1 MNISIFDLYW
11 QQRSLKHWIT
21 TYYNVVFDWKN
32 LNFER
37 YSKNI
42 LWKNQLTETLNRSNF
57 RICHNFFW
65 YDSQKLPWI
74 DFHFKN
80 NIDTLLIDC
89 LLFFDKEKHSLEKSF
104 SNSPLED
111 VENTFLILE
120 KNLVYFNSL
129 SDTIKN
135 ILYKLL
141 KNFDEFYSFFNFYSE
156 LTNFEF
162 DKKNIL
168 LDDFYSFLEEK
179 NLESKNSLKILEK
192 FLSEEKYLAL
202 AYLIMFLNKRIINL
216 PEFISK
222 EYTDLNNNLRNL
234 LTELFPILSNNF
246 IKSEKYFLKE
256 FSWFSDFRWEIQ
268 VTWVEYSLR
277 KNNFLAILSTGWGK
291 SLIYQLP
298 AYITG
303 KYLWDLTIV
312 ITPLKALIKDQID
325 WLKKKWFYFVEQLS
339 WEQNNLEKEII
350 KARIKSWKTKILY
363 LTPESL
369 RNKSILDLLKNRF
382 ISRFVVDEA
391 HTLVLWWQD
400 FRPDYFFIK
409 SFLNDLEKIWLN
421 KNISLTLLTATATVD
436 VEKWILSY
444 FSEKNIKVIKNE
456 NILKKNISWSVIEV
470 GSVKEKDNLLL
481 NKIKEINILDNP
493 TIIFVWRRKT
503 AENLNAFLKEKQIES
518 RAFHAWIKESDK
530 KLIQKEFISWKVN
543 LIIATKAF
551 WMWIDKEN
559 VRYVIHYDLPW
570 NIEDYVQEIGRAW
583 RDWKSSKNIIF
594 YEKNSIKKR
603 ILEIERSWLKSYN
616 IINFLKKVDFKDK
629 ISLSPRDIAT
639 KSNIKMNKKNWKTE
653 VSLLISFLELNNIWW
668 YKILTRKYNN
678 NLVIFNKIE
687 NKIVNDGYKLVEKNN
702 YLNNE
707 EKAIAKEI
715 IYRIIEQKYSLDLN
729 NLEENF
735 IKDVNENIDFTKI
748 SISKILKTLKNFKIL
763 WKSAELENQEFVIEA
778 NSIKDKT
785 FREKNYLFYS
795 RIIKNIE
802 SYKDKEKMYYKN
814 IKKFYLEKG
823 FIKEKEWKI
832 SILDKNLLL
841 KDFEYLF
848 KIWQTILDF
857 AFKKEEDF
865 EKKINLKV
873 SELLKHLQ
881 NKISLKI
888 TVSKLR
894 ETLYFLSTLWI
905 INIKNWILVFLGR
918 FDIYFDCKIIKDW
931 DLFKK
936 NLQTKNIEDEIRFN
950 LAQFQKV
957 KILKLKALDKIT
969 NILKEKWEE
978 QYFALTNYYFNQS
991 LENFWKEYLEET
1003 KNDF

>member
-1 MNISIFDLYW
+1 M
-11 QQRSLKHWIT
+11 
-21 TYYNVVFDWKN
+21 
-32 LNFER
+32 
-37 YSKNI
+37 
-42 LWKNQLTETLNRSNF
+42 
-57 RICHNFFW
+57 
-65 YDSQKLPWI
+65 
-74 DFHFKN
+74 
-80 NIDTLLIDC
+80 
-89 LLFFDKEKHSLEKSF
+89 
-104 SNSPLED
+104 
-111 VENTFLILE
+111 
-120 KNLVYFNSL
+120 
-129 SDTIKN
+129 
-135 ILYKLL
+135 
-141 KNFDEFYSFFNFYSE
+141 
-156 LTNFEF
+156 
-162 DKKNIL
+162 
-168 LDDFYSFLEEK
+168 
-179 NLESKNSLKILEK
+179 
-192 FLSEEKYLAL
+192 
-202 AYLIMFLNKRIINL
+202 
-216 PEFISK
+216 
-222 EYTDLNNNLRNL
+222 
-234 LTELFPILSNNF
+234 
-246 IKSEKYFLKE
+246 
-256 FSWFSDFRWEIQ
+256 SWD
-268 VTWVEYSLR
+268 
-277 KNNFLAILSTGWGK
+277 
-291 SLIYQLP
+291 
-298 AYITG
+298 
-303 KYLWDLTIV
+303 
-312 ITPLKALIKDQID
+312 
-325 WLKKKWFYFVEQLS
+325 
-339 WEQNNLEKEII
+339 QNNLEKEII

-409 SFLNDLEKIWLN
+409 EFLDDLEKIWLN

-470 GSVKEKDNLLL
+470 SSVKEKDNLLL

-503 AENLNAFLKEKQIES
+503 AENLNTFLKEKQIES
-518 RAFHAWIKESDK
+518 RAFHAWINESDK

-629 ISLSPRDIAT
+629 ISLSPRDIAI

-687 NKIVNDGYKLVEKNN
+687 NKIVNDGYKLVEKNS

-748 SISKILKTLKNFKIL
+748 SISKILKYY
-763 WKSAELENQEFVIEA
+763 ENLP
-778 NSIKDKT
+778 N
-785 FREKNYLFYS
+785 
-795 RIIKNIE
+795 
-802 SYKDKEKMYYKN
+802 
-814 IKKFYLEKG
+814 
-823 FIKEKEWKI
+823 
-832 SILDKNLLL
+832 
-841 KDFEYLF
+841 
-848 KIWQTILDF
+848 
-857 AFKKEEDF
+857 
-865 EKKINLKV
+865 
-873 SELLKHLQ
+873 
-881 NKISLKI
+881 
-888 TVSKLR
+888 
-894 ETLYFLSTLWI
+894 
-905 INIKNWILVFLGR
+905 
-918 FDIYFDCKIIKDW
+918 
-931 DLFKK
+931 
-936 NLQTKNIEDEIRFN
+936 
-950 LAQFQKV
+950 
-957 KILKLKALDKIT
+957 
-969 NILKEKWEE
+969 
-978 QYFALTNYYFNQS
+978 
-991 LENFWKEYLEET
+991 
-1003 KNDF
+1003 

>member
-1 MNISIFDLYW
+1 M
-11 QQRSLKHWIT
+11 
-21 TYYNVVFDWKN
+21 
-32 LNFER
+32 
-37 YSKNI
+37 
-42 LWKNQLTETLNRSNF
+42 
-57 RICHNFFW
+57 
-65 YDSQKLPWI
+65 
-74 DFHFKN
+74 
-80 NIDTLLIDC
+80 
-89 LLFFDKEKHSLEKSF
+89 LFFDKEKHSLEKSF

-409 SFLNDLEKIWLN
+409 EFLDDLEKIWLN

-444 FSEKNIKVIKNE
+444 FSERNIKVIKNE

-481 NKIKEINILDNP
+481 NKIKEINILYNP

-570 NIEDYVQEIGRAW
+570 NIEDYIQEIGRAW

-629 ISLSPRDIAT
+629 ISLSPRDIAI

-702 YLNNE
+702 YLNN
-707 EKAIAKEI
+707 
-715 IYRIIEQKYSLDLN
+715 
-729 NLEENF
+729 
-735 IKDVNENIDFTKI
+735 
-748 SISKILKTLKNFKIL
+748 
-763 WKSAELENQEFVIEA
+763 
-778 NSIKDKT
+778 
-785 FREKNYLFYS
+785 
-795 RIIKNIE
+795 
-802 SYKDKEKMYYKN
+802 
-814 IKKFYLEKG
+814 
-823 FIKEKEWKI
+823 
-832 SILDKNLLL
+832 
-841 KDFEYLF
+841 
-848 KIWQTILDF
+848 
-857 AFKKEEDF
+857 
-865 EKKINLKV
+865 
-873 SELLKHLQ
+873 
-881 NKISLKI
+881 
-888 TVSKLR
+888 
-894 ETLYFLSTLWI
+894 
-905 INIKNWILVFLGR
+905 
-918 FDIYFDCKIIKDW
+918 
-931 DLFKK
+931 
-936 NLQTKNIEDEIRFN
+936 
-950 LAQFQKV
+950 
-957 KILKLKALDKIT
+957 
-969 NILKEKWEE
+969 
-978 QYFALTNYYFNQS
+978 
-991 LENFWKEYLEET
+991 
-1003 KNDF
+1003 